1 MPGWMV
7 RTVFLL
13 NSWVIRTLVVFSFAA
28 HVTIVF
34 LAGVRRH
41 KAIGLPIAILWAA
54 NQLGRSAATYAL
66 SKLALG
72 STPQEL
78 QLVTLW
84 GAFLLLHAAGPDNIT
99 AYSLED
105 NVLSTRQKVEMI
117 LQVSGAAFAMY
128 KNIVIRSGSG
138 TMVWVSSFMFIM
150 GIFKYWERAKAMQLA
165 NLENLRSSIKKK
177 KETRRRRS
185 LRNIRR
191 PSSSKHDNDKE
202 ALLVAHGLLDITK
215 GTFVDSSVN
224 ELVSERVLTPF
235 LMSSLLLITSDI
247 ARTILLRSSN
257 LELNLHPSS
266 LLNCIEVYSRR
277 VSSHHFSIPSIEPS
291 KELPSLLTLITC
303 HARHKAYNTAELP
316 FILINSLA
324 PLLDIV

>member
-13 NSWVIRTLVVFSFAA
+13 NSWVIRALVVFSFAA

-34 LAGVRRH
+34 LAGVRRRRS
-41 KAIGLPIAILWAA
+41 IGLPITILWTA
-54 NQLGRSAATYAL
+54 NQLGRWAATYAL

-78 QLVTLW
+78 ELVTLW

-138 TMVWVSSFMFIM
+138 TMVWISSFMFIM

-177 KETRRRRS
+177 KETRRR
-185 LRNIRR
+185 
-191 PSSSKHDNDKE
+191 
-202 ALLVAHGLLDITK
+202 A
-215 GTFVDSSVN
+215 
-224 ELVSERVLTPF
+224 
-235 LMSSLLLITSDI
+235 
-247 ARTILLRSSN
+247 
-257 LELNLHPSS
+257 
-266 LLNCIEVYSRR
+266 
-277 VSSHHFSIPSIEPS
+277 
-291 KELPSLLTLITC
+291 
-303 HARHKAYNTAELP
+303 
-316 FILINSLA
+316 
-324 PLLDIV
+324 

>member
-128 KNIVIRSGSG
+128 KNIVIRSGSVLG
-138 TMVWVSSFMFIM
+138 EGESYAARQPR
-150 GIFKYWERAKAMQLA
+150 KLAKLNQ
-165 NLENLRSSIKKK
+165 EEEGD
-177 KETRRRRS
+177 KET
-185 LRNIRR
+185 
-191 PSSSKHDNDKE
+191 
-202 ALLVAHGLLDITK
+202 TK
-215 GTFVDSSVN
+215 
-224 ELVSERVLTPF
+224 
-235 LMSSLLLITSDI
+235 
-247 ARTILLRSSN
+247 
-257 LELNLHPSS
+257 LEK
-266 LLNCIEVYSRR
+266 Y
-277 VSSHHFSIPSIEPS
+277 
-291 KELPSLLTLITC
+291 
-303 HARHKAYNTAELP
+303 
-316 FILINSLA
+316 
-324 PLLDIV
+324 